1 MTDQAMNAGR
11 PRAALFNSPN
21 RFKLVVF
28 GANVSGGCSITTAE
42 GAIEVTWEES
52 KRIAQLA
59 DRLGFEAII
68 PVARWKG
75 FGGTTNFN
83 DRCFE
88 AFTWAAGIAAVTDN
102 IQMFATMQVP
112 TVHPVRAAKEAATI
126 DHISNGR
133 FGINMVAGWNEGE
146 IRMFGIPQRP
156 HDERYAFSGEW
167 ATLVKRIWAEDT
179 FDFEGRFFQMPGVH
193 SEPKPLQR
201 PGPAIMSAGQS
212 PAGCEFAARHAD
224 VQFIFL
230 PDLTATARIVADLKR
245 NAREKYG
252 REIKVMTPAY
262 VVCGDTEQEARDYYD
277 YYVHRKGDWE
287 AARNLVRGIS
297 PNSESAPYEDQKF
310 VEALV
315 AGYGALPLV
324 GTADQIVERIAELS
338 AAGIDGVTMS
348 WVDYTAGLLQ
358 YERELLPRLRAAG
371 LRD

>member
-1 MTDQAMNAGR
+1 
-11 PRAALFNSPN
+11 
-21 RFKLVVF
+21 
-28 GANVSGGCSITTAE
+28 
-42 GAIEVTWEES
+42 
-52 KRIAQLA
+52 
-59 DRLGFEAII
+59 
-68 PVARWKG
+68 
-75 FGGTTNFN
+75 
-83 DRCFE
+83 
-88 AFTWAAGIAAVTDN
+88 
-102 IQMFATMQVP
+102 MFATMQVP

-156 HDERYAFSGEW
+156 HDERYAVSDEW

-179 FDFEGRFFQMPGVH
+179 FDFEGRFFQMPDVH

-230 PDLTATARIVADLKR
+230 PDLSATARIVADLKR

-277 YYVHRKGDWE
+277 YYVHQKGDWE

-324 GTADQIVERIAELS
+324 GTADQIVERIAELA

-348 WVDYTAGLLQ
+348 WVDYTSGLLQ

-371 LRD
+371 LRA